1 MLSSKTV
8 SVNLGSGVEISFE
21 ADSKKVHVCD
31 NRTNR
36 LHASEIPQKAKP
48 MPEATNV
55 KTMDGDSEITFA
67 LTPLRYQP
75 VADIV
80 ADLPDGIREIVSKMI

>member
-1 MLSSKTV
+1 MQSKTV

-31 NRTNR
+31 NRSNR
-36 LHASEIPQKAKP
+36 LLASEIPQKAKA
-48 MPEATNV
+48 MPDAINR
-55 KTMDGDSEITFA
+55 KTMEGDCEITFES
-67 LTPLRYQP
+67 TPLRYQP

-80 ADLPDGIREIVSKMI
+80 ADLPDGIREIVSKLL